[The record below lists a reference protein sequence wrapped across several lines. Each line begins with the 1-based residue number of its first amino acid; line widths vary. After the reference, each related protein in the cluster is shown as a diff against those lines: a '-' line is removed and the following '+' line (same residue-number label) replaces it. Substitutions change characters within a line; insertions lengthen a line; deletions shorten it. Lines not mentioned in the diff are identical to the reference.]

1 MIWQINYMLQVSLF
15 SLPEK
20 HSRFIGSI
28 FSSLFHLYVS
38 HSKLQ
43 ILCFLWFSTFLSE
56 TVFLNLHVNGV
67 AFSEERLSLFFII
80 YMILL
85 PFAKFQQFF
94 PLKKIKCPLHC
105 LLQIQECPCFSLY
118 CWSNV
123 NLSYKQKL
131 TFKKFIGKID
141 LVIKSIL
148 RME

>member
-1 MIWQINYMLQVSLF
+1 MKIHSCIWSSKFLQNGVYIWLILFFFFFIVLNEVGVWRVERTLSCCMIWQINYMLQVSLF

-85 PFAKFQQFF
+85 PFAKF
-94 PLKKIKCPLHC
+94 
-105 LLQIQECPCFSLY
+105 
-118 CWSNV
+118 
-123 NLSYKQKL
+123 
-131 TFKKFIGKID
+131 
-141 LVIKSIL
+141 
-148 RME
+148 